1 MLKQFHICLYMV
13 SDPTWSG
20 GVLYI
25 QNLVRAIASLPSAET
40 AHIKL
45 SLVVRKSNLALAEP
59 IKHQVTQI
67 QARNLLGRGYS
78 ELAKFL
84 AEHVKIVPLEM
95 LNPHAYDFVYPTVAG
110 KRSPYKWAG
119 WIPDF
124 QHYHLPHLF
133 SSQEI
138 AKRNASFQKMA
149 EASPMVILSS
159 EMARADFCHLYPKA
173 SDRITV
179 MHFASYPDPAWFVPD
194 PQVIQSKYALPDR
207 FFLVSNQFWK
217 HKDHAVIVE
226 ALGILQQRNV
236 YPTVVCTGSLNDY
249 RHPEYFSQ
257 LMAMV
262 EQLGL
267 GKQFIVL
274 GLIPRIEQI
283 QLMRTCLAVIQP
295 SLFEGWSSVIEDA
308 RSLGKTVI
316 ASDFPVHIEQNYSA
330 SHFFECGNAEALAEQ
345 IDQGSLILHPGAD
358 EKSEALASE
367 ASHARVMA
375 YGRSFLA
382 IADGVVNR

>member
-1 MLKQFHICLYMV
+1 MLKQLHICLYMV

-25 QNLVRAIASLPSAET
+25 QNLVRAIASLPIAEREN
-40 AHIKL
+40 IKL
-45 SLVVRKSNLALAEP
+45 TLVVRKSNLALAEP
-59 IKHQVTQI
+59 IENLVTQV
-67 QARNLLGRGYS
+67 QARNLLERGYS
-78 ELAKFL
+78 ELGKFL
-84 AEHVKIVPLEM
+84 AEYVAAIPLDI
-95 LNPHAYDFVYPTVAG
+95 LNPRSYDFVYPIVAG

-133 SSQEI
+133 SAQEI

-149 EASPMVILSS
+149 EASPMVVLSS
-159 EMARADFCHLYPKA
+159 EMARADFCHLYPQA
-173 SDRITV
+173 SDRSTV
-179 MHFASYPDPAWFVPD
+179 MHFASYLDPDWLVPD

-217 HKDHAVIVE
+217 HKDHAVVVE
-226 ALGILQQRNV
+226 ALGILQQRKV

-249 RHPEYFSQ
+249 RHPEYLSQ
-257 LMAMV
+257 LMARV

-267 GKQFIVL
+267 AKQFIVL

-283 QLMRTCLAVIQP
+283 QLMRTSLAVIQP

-316 ASDFPVHIEQNYSA
+316 ASDFPVHIEQNYST

-345 IDQGSLILHPGAD
+345 IAHASLILHPGAD
-358 EKSEALASE
+358 EQSETLASG

-375 YGRSFLA
+375 YGRRFLE
-382 IADGVVNR
+382 IVEGVMNR